1 MIAFVAACLIL
12 AGGAGFCA
20 HTRQSLI
27 KHLRQQ
33 IDQPENSDEKSGE
46 LATMLDQG
54 VIPPDFGT
62 EVPSSLLWRL
72 LIADLL
78 AGLWY
83 VWVIVAFG
91 ACFAAAHFLTRHH
104 GQGGGA

>member
-1 MIAFVAACLIL
+1 MLKVEYVIAFVAACLIL

-33 IDQPENSDEKSGE
+33 MDPPENSDETSKE
-46 LATMLDQG
+46 LAAMLDQG

-62 EVPSSLLWRL
+62 EVQSGGR
-72 LIADLL
+72 IARIL
-78 AGLWY
+78 
-83 VWVIVAFG
+83 V
-91 ACFAAAHFLTRHH
+91 
-104 GQGGGA
+104 